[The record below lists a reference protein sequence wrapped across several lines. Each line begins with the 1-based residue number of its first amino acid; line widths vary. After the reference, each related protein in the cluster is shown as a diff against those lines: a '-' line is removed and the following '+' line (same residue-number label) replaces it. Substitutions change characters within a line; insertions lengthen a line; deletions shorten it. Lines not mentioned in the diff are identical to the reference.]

1 MSNKR
6 WSAMLAAGLFSVL
19 LAACGGGGGGNDDG
33 DGGDGGGGGG
43 GDGDK
48 SSITLQGFVANAP
61 SLSGGTVTATAGDK
75 SADSAIGGDGSYTVT
90 LDDLDLVDFVS
101 VVAVGDG
108 DNAVVE
114 FEGLLGT
121 VSAIEAAAGSDEAV
135 TADDFAALAL
145 SSVTTAEAGLI
156 QSAEAGKSYKDISS
170 DEELAAALAALDRAA
185 VTQLATSIQTVA
197 LYPTIPLPAGVT
209 TTRSLAAAST
219 VTQQDY
225 ARLLQVDYPDEYV
238 AAAGSLPAGD
248 APTAADAVPGEFLL
262 FYNSG
267 ENANQ
272 LSLIPI
278 EFRSDNTGTR
288 GASEFTWTVSGDDV
302 IADVLSADTV
312 VTVDVNGDGLID
324 PETERLAATVHLTLQ
339 FHTAGEAG
347 LEGQTSVIESAVY
360 AFDVA
365 DESVDDFTVRTTL
378 YPVAI
383 SDEEEDEPAVVPF
396 QTADVSGRTF
406 AVNTVHEYVEG
417 VLAQYPDTLSF
428 NADGSGTSEQQGN
441 FTWEIVDRILE
452 LSFVSGDFV
461 EYGIVTKRSASVF
474 EVGFIYERVGIE
486 NEYAA
491 GSYMVEVD
499 PDATF
504 ANGGV
509 GGYHYNG
516 VGTKRGPGTYFALS
530 MVLQADGQG
539 FERNAGNQAYSIN
552 GYALTPPAD
561 EIFVH
566 EDYQVSRWALS
577 EDGTTLDAEQ
587 YVDVQNNFAYCEP
600 GSSDS
605 CVVSDH
611 WIFEIVRREGDF
623 IYARAYESFPYTND
637 EANSFAGV
645 NLYEYLP
652 DDTSTTTE
660 GRSAA
665 TSTAAQHV
673 VPAKLGMPH

>member
-1 MSNKR
+1 M
-6 WSAMLAAGLFSVL
+6 L
-19 LAACGGGGGGNDDG
+19 LAACGGGGN
-33 DGGDGGGGGG
+33 GDGGGGGG
-43 GDGDK
+43 GGDK
-48 SSITLQGFVANAP
+48 SAITLQGFIANAP

-75 SADSAIGGDGSYTVT
+75 SVDATIGNDGSYSVT
-90 LDDLDLVDFVS
+90 LDDLNLVDFVS

-121 VSAIEAAAGSDEAV
+121 VAAIEAAAGSDETV

-156 QSAEAGKSYKDISS
+156 QSAEANKSYKDISS
-170 DEELAAALAALDRAA
+170 DEDLAAALAALDRAA

-197 LYPTIPLPAGVT
+197 LYPTIPLPAGIA

-238 AAAGSLPAGD
+238 AAAGSLPPGGAS
-248 APTAADAVPGEFLL
+248 AAADGVPGEFLV

-272 LSLIPI
+272 LSLVPI
-278 EFRSDNTGTR
+278 EFRGDNTGTR
-288 GASEFTWTVSGDDV
+288 GTREFTWTASGDDV
-302 IADVLSADTV
+302 IADFVGFESTV
-312 VTVDVNGDGLID
+312 SVDVNGDGLID
-324 PETERLAATVHLTLQ
+324 PETERLAATVHVTRQ

-347 LEGQTSVIESAVY
+347 IEGQTSVIESVVSAY
-360 AFDVA
+360 DVG
-365 DESVDDFTVRTTL
+365 DESVDDFTVRTTY
-378 YPVAI
+378 YPVFI
-383 SDEEEDEPAVVPF
+383 DNEEEEPAVVPF

-406 AVNTVHEYVEG
+406 AVNTVHEYVAG

-428 NADGSGTSEQQGN
+428 NADGSGASEQQGN
-441 FTWEIVDRILE
+441 FSWEIVDRVLL
-452 LSFVSGDFV
+452 LSFVSGDYA

-474 EVGFIYERVGIE
+474 EVGFNYERVGFE
-486 NEYAA
+486 DEYWA

-516 VGTKRGPGTYFALS
+516 VGTKLGPGTYFALS
-530 MVLQADGQG
+530 LVLQAGGQG
-539 FERNAGNQAYSIN
+539 FERNAGNQAYAIN
-552 GYALTPPAD
+552 GYPLTPTAD

-566 EDYQVSRWALS
+566 EDYRVSQWTLNA
-577 EDGTTLDAEQ
+577 EGTILDAEQ
-587 YVDVQNNFAYCEP
+587 YVDVQNDFAYCEP

-605 CVVSDH
+605 CVLRDH
-611 WIFEIVRREGDF
+611 WIFEIVRREADF

-637 EANSFAGV
+637 EANSFSGV

-652 DDTSTTTE
+652 DDTSTTTK
-660 GRSAA
+660 GRRAAGSAA
-665 TSTAAQHV
+665 AQRV
-673 VPAKLGMPH
+673 APTKLGVPR